1 LGHGGISY
9 ISKLLKLDAKT
20 ITKGIQEIKNQ
31 ELKTEGIRQAGGGSQ
46 YIEKNYPNIHQVFL
60 EIVSNHTAGCPL
72 NETIKWTYLS
82 QSEIKEKLAQRGIK
96 VSVFTVRTLLK
107 IHKYKRRKMEKC
119 KTIKQVEDRDKQFK
133 NIEQICEQY
142 RQEKQAIISIDSK
155 KKEPLGHLYREG
167 EVYSQQAMIVYD
179 HDFNSLQTGLVI
191 PHGIYDIVQNKA
203 WINLNCSKDTADFVY
218 DSLVLW
224 WQQDGQIEY
233 SNIQNLL
240 ILCDGGGSNSCR
252 HYVFKQTIQ
261 KFANY
266 TQLNIQVAHY
276 PS

>member
-167 EVYSQQAMIVYD
+167 EV
-179 HDFNSLQTGLVI
+179 
-191 PHGIYDIVQNKA
+191 
-203 WINLNCSKDTADFVY
+203 
-218 DSLVLW
+218 
-224 WQQDGQIEY
+224 
-233 SNIQNLL
+233 
-240 ILCDGGGSNSCR
+240 IL
-252 HYVFKQTIQ
+252 
-261 KFANY
+261 
-266 TQLNIQVAHY
+266 
-276 PS
+276 